1 MEATQGRSTEKAGQL
16 TATAGE
22 RSGEDASCLIN
33 KMGKKKKR
41 DGWKSRGKYC
51 VRSSLTC
58 RRVARTEDK
67 AKKTR
72 FIGEAGLIN
81 PIAMVLMVV

>member
-33 KMGKKKKR
+33 KMGKKKKTGWLEVKGKILCEKLSDLPEGGT
-41 DGWKSRGKYC
+41 DGR
-51 VRSSLTC
+51 
-58 RRVARTEDK
+58 
-67 AKKTR
+67 
-72 FIGEAGLIN
+72 
-81 PIAMVLMVV
+81 